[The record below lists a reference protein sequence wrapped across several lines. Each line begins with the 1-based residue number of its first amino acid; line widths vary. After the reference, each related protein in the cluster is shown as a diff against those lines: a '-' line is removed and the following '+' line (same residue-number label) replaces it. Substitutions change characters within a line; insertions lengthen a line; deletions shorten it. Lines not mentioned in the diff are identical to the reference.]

1 MESLP
6 PAGGDLALAARA
18 VDDASNRGP
27 VSSSSSASVQIPD
40 VYAPSAVAD
49 LKARFDAEGE
59 GDVGLAFTA
68 PGDDFGDGTREL
80 PTKKDF
86 F

>member
-27 VSSSSSASVQIPD
+27 VSSSSASVQIPD

-49 LKARFDAEGE
+49 LRAMFDAEGE

-68 PGDDFGDGTREL
+68 PGDDFGDGTREF